1 MFLIK
6 KIKNNVHYHNIFKFE
21 KFEIILTVKKTW
33 MNSDSIIE
41 KVNIVWALKKKFNQQ
56 EKDCNNQDDKFIN
69 DNDQSNSQSN
79 QNSEQNQCS
88 AVFCDRDCEKS
99 NWFSNN

>member
-1 MFLIK
+1 MK
-6 KIKNNVHYHNIFKFE
+6 KIEDNAHYHNILKFE
-21 KFEIILTVKKTW
+21 ELKVILTVKKVQ

-41 KVNIVWALKKKFNQQ
+41 KINIIQALKKRFKQQ
-56 EKDCNNQDDKFIN
+56 ENHNNQDDKFIN

-88 AVFCDRDCEKS
+88 AVFCDKNCERY
-99 NWFSNN
+99 N